1 VWFINDLGEWEVVL
15 DIGCS
20 HSSLNELLAD
30 YYGLRSLVSKVEI
43 GHLDRNFSAEEWDVE
58 WFLC

>member
-1 VWFINDLGEWEVVL
+1 VVL